1 MTEAQQSNQEAIADP
16 IADPDA
22 MLRRAFRNIL
32 ILGAA
37 ASIVVWMAS
46 NWRNAAMLATGA
58 AVSAASTLEW
68 RRLVRFIN
76 ARLDNRQAPTGTG
89 VAIAFFAVRL
99 IVFGAA
105 IYVSLKYIQG
115 SAIALLFGLG
125 LALLATVFEGMRMLK
140 G

>member
-1 MTEAQQSNQEAIADP
+1 MTEEAQPAPDAALDP
-16 IADPDA
+16 EA

-32 ILGAA
+32 VVGAMA
-37 ASIVVWMAS
+37 ALIVWKAS
-46 NWRNAAMLATGA
+46 NWRNAAMLATGT

-76 ARLDNRQAPTGTG
+76 AKLDNQQTPRGS
-89 VAIAFFAVRL
+89 VIAVIFFAVRL
-99 IVFGAA
+99 IVFAAA

-125 LALLATVFEGMRMLK
+125 LALLATVWEGIRLLR